1 MAQTLDRDFL
11 NPGSAPTPATREG
24 VAWGPNAAAM
34 AYALMRRPVRV
45 AMHGRALLAE
55 VTT

>member
-1 MAQTLDRDFL
+1 
-11 NPGSAPTPATREG
+11 
-24 VAWGPNAAAM
+24 M